1 MTAWMVVTVVSK
13 SSTSC
18 EIDTFITDWSRTIRN
33 CAPDRTTRTDHFDFE
48 VTRESEA
55 HQGEPQTP
63 QLTSGSPYTS
73 RPWMMIRQS
82 ANTPKDQK
90 GNAPP
95 TASSDS
101 TAPMVAAVI
110 PMIRPYGRPLISEK
124 PPVSWK
130 IPRIS
135 VIQPHVCRLET
146 TYCVLL
152 A

>member
-48 VTRESEA
+48 VTGRVGGSPE
-55 HQGEPQTP
+55 GEPQTP
-63 QLTSGSPYTS
+63 QFTSGSPYTS
-73 RPWMMIRQS
+73 KPWMMIRQS
-82 ANTPKDQK
+82 AKTPRDQN

-101 TAPMVAAVI
+101 TAPTVAAVI
-110 PMIRPYGRPLISEK
+110 PMIRP
-124 PPVSWK
+124 
-130 IPRIS
+130 
-135 VIQPHVCRLET
+135 
-146 TYCVLL
+146 
-152 A
+152 